1 MTKSNFFTCIRAMLF
16 IALFISLPIS
26 AKKKET
32 TKADST
38 TVKTDSL
45 KLQKEYTKIVD
56 SKKTTKQEGLF
67 TVYSTEKDYY
77 FGIPTQQL
85 GQAMLVV
92 NKLTRVPSELNEAG
106 VNVGVNYQNL
116 MIRFELDSI
125 NDKIK
130 IRQLHPAPITP
141 SQDAIARSVQ
151 DNYISPLIEALD
163 IVAISPDSS
172 EYLVKVNELYNGENS
187 SLNSVFKHI
196 NLGTSAIG
204 KLSQIN
210 SMRSFPNNV
219 VTNSTLT
226 TKVTEGQESIHITV
240 EVNSSILLL
249 PKKPLVGRLDSRKV
263 GYFTANFLDYTDAQQ
278 RVHKVRY
285 INRWRIEPREEDQAA
300 YLRGELVEP
309 KKPIII
315 YISNSTP
322 YRWRP
327 YIKKGIEDWNSAFE
341 GAGFKNVIR
350 CEYMTDSLQ
359 VEADDINYSV
369 LSYDASEKANAMGA
383 SIVDPRS
390 GEIIEADIIWWHNV
404 INMVKEWVNVQLGGY
419 MTEARGINIP
429 DSLMGD
435 AIRFVA
441 CHEMGHS
448 LGLRH
453 NMMGSSRYPVEKYRS
468 KAFTDSIKSTATS
481 IMDYARFNYIA
492 QPGDGVTQNTPH
504 IGAYDRFAIE
514 YGYRWYGANTP
525 EAEQPALHDFLAKYD
540 NPLYYYSEAQSTR
553 DAVDPRA
560 QTEDLGDDPVLA
572 SEYGIKN
579 LKRIVPNIIKWT
591 TTGEA
596 EQSYADASRLYYAV
610 VNQWNNYLYH
620 VLAEVGGIYLDV
632 TTVGDG
638 RPTYTYVP
646 KEKQKEALQFI
657 LDNVLTS
664 QDWLFRN
671 DISTYTYL
679 QKQTPIGMIENA
691 PTKIQKAA
699 QLYLL
704 WDLMLNT
711 RLMRMLENETV
722 NGKQAFT
729 AVDMMNMLH
738 KHIFKTTL
746 RGHNPD
752 VLTRSLQK
760 GFVDALITA
769 ASESQGIKVNK
780 KLYTDNWLLSTE
792 QMPCEAGFDHSTANQ
807 TPRATADRQ
816 GSKRT
821 IDLYGT
827 QTIRVSDAI
836 SVKRGELLRIL
847 ELLEKKRPHDVATR
861 YHYDDLKMR
870 IRSALGM
877 NINTPD

>member
-1 MTKSNFFTCIRAMLF
+1 MIKNKLF
-16 IALFISLPIS
+16 ALLWTMVLFSFITSLPIS
-26 AKKKET
+26 AKN
-32 TKADST
+32 KADST
-38 TVKTDSL
+38 TVKSDSL
-45 KLQKEYTKIVD
+45 KFQKEYKKIVET
-56 SKKTTKQEGLF
+56 KETKTQHGLF
-67 TVYSTEKDYY
+67 SIYKTKKNYY
-77 FGIPTQQL
+77 FGIPSKRL
-85 GQAMLVV
+85 SESMLVV

-106 VNVGVNYQNL
+106 VNAGINYQNL

-125 NDKIK
+125 NNKIK
-130 IRQLHPAPITP
+130 IRQIHPTPVTP
-141 SQDAIARSVQ
+141 SQDAIAQSVH

-163 IVAISPDSS
+163 IVAISPDAS
-172 EYLVKVNELYNGENS
+172 EYLVKVNDLYNGENS

-196 NLGTSAIG
+196 NLGTSPIG

-240 EVNSSILLL
+240 EVNSTILLL
-249 PKKPLVGRLDSRKV
+249 PEEPLVGRLDSRKV
-263 GYFTANFLDYTDAQQ
+263 GYFTANFLDFTDAQQ
-278 RVHKVRY
+278 RVHKVKY
-285 INRWRIEPREEDQAA
+285 INRWRMEPREEDQAA

-327 YIKKGIEDWNSAFE
+327 YIKSGIEAWNSAFE
-341 GAGFKNVIR
+341 GAGFKNAIR

-369 LSYDASEKANAMGA
+369 LTYNASEKSNAMGA

-390 GEIIEADIIWWHNV
+390 GEILEADIIWWHNV
-404 INMVKEWVNVQLGGY
+404 IKMVKEWVNVQLGGY
-419 MTEARGINIP
+419 MPEARGINIP

-453 NMMGSSRYPVEKYRS
+453 NMMGSSRYPVENYRS
-468 KAFTDSIKSTATS
+468 KQFTDSIKSTATS

-514 YGYRWYGANTP
+514 YGYRWYAASTP
-525 EAEQPALHDFLAKYD
+525 QAELPEINKLLARYD
-540 NPLYYYSEAQSTR
+540 APLYYYSEAQSVR

-560 QTEDLGDDPVLA
+560 QNEDLGDDPVLA
-572 SEYGIKN
+572 SQYGIKN
-579 LKRIVPNIIKWT
+579 LQRIVPNIIKWT
-591 TTGEA
+591 TTGES

-638 RPTYTYVP
+638 RQTYTYVP
-646 KEKQKEALQFI
+646 KEKQKEALQFL
-657 LDNVLTS
+657 LDNVFTS
-664 QDWLFRN
+664 QDWLFQN

-679 QKQTPIGMIENA
+679 QKQSPIGIIENA
-691 PTKIQKAA
+691 PTKVQKAA

-722 NGKQAFT
+722 NGDKAFT
-729 AVDMMNMLH
+729 AVDMMDMMH
-738 KHIFKTTL
+738 KHIFATTI
-746 RGHNPD
+746 RKRNPD

-760 GFVDALITA
+760 GFVDALITS

-780 KLYTDNWLLSTE
+780 HLYTDNWFLAPQ
-792 QMPCEAGFDHSTANQ
+792 QMPCEMGYDHSLTSKNTQ
-807 TPRATADRQ
+807 TDRQ

-827 QTIRVSDAI
+827 QTMRVSDAI
-836 SVKRGELLRIL
+836 SVKRGEMLRIL
-847 ELLEKKRPHDVATR
+847 KMLNHRNPKDIATK
-861 YHYDDLKMR
+861 YHYNDLKMR
-870 IRSALGM
+870 IKSALGM
-877 NINTPD
+877 NLN